1 MLSKFEES
9 TLSGIHRGVILLG
22 CSSSPFGQPGEDQF
36 PTAEISQTDRSTG
49 GILSVAVQ
57 ACLCEHVCVSLE
69 ALQYLSWPPTS
80 ISLVYSPAATLAS
93 SLFPKYNSNGAP
105 TQLLHCFS
113 CLDYS
118 LSR

>member
-69 ALQYLSWPPTS
+69 ALQYLSE
-80 ISLVYSPAATLAS
+80 LVSYLHLPRLLPCSHTGLLTL
-93 SLFPKYNSNGAP
+93 P
-105 TQLLHCFS
+105 QVQ
-113 CLDYS
+113 
-118 LSR
+118 